1 MRTGW
6 ANIRLQFAS
15 GTFTMIHSN
24 KSSIIPTVKS
34 IKHIYRVF
42 TLTALMLHSSSF
54 HWAASCHRV
63 VMPASL
69 LFLARLALFVSQNF
83 RPQHFSLYMSTVVVG
98 LSQSSLWFFV
108 CLFNVMW
115 RKKPTLMWSCDLYN
129 TCNTGLPCSRHCHP
143 QKNELNRFSF
153 HQSVH
158 KKKKRQK
165 NKCLIVCKIILLRKC
180 AVSPVW
186 PFSQLCSFT
195 FTRHT
200 CFHAHWWA
208 LTSCT

>member
-34 IKHIYRVF
+34 IKHIYRLF
-42 TLTALMLHSSSF
+42 TLTTHMLHSSSF
-54 HWAASCHRV
+54 HWTASCHRV

-115 RKKPTLMWSCDLYN
+115 RKKTHPDVIMWSLQY
-129 TCNTGLPCSRHCHP
+129 L
-143 QKNELNRFSF
+143 QNRAALFKALS
-153 HQSVH
+153 
-158 KKKKRQK
+158 
-165 NKCLIVCKIILLRKC
+165 
-180 AVSPVW
+180 SPEEW
-186 PFSQLCSFT
+186 T
-195 FTRHT
+195 
-200 CFHAHWWA
+200 
-208 LTSCT
+208 